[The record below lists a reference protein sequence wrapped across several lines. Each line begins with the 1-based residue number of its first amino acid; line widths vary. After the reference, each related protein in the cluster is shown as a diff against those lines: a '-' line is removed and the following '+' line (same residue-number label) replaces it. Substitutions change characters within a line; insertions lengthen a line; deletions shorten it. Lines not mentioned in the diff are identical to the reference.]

1 MGKSKRKN
9 ASPLVNDV
17 TKNRRTGEDEED
29 DAEVLRENSSAQS
42 GSDDA
47 TITDLKQF
55 IRRENQESRKSI
67 TEEIKRHS
75 EERIAALENSLS
87 FALTV
92 NETLSKRLAV
102 VEKRAEQAEQDFLH
116 CARRICAMEDELD
129 SMHQARLL
137 DWLIFSGP
145 AIPRRPRDGRED
157 TPRMLAAML
166 EQLMDF
172 HADMSQISEVHRDER
187 MLRVRFTSS
196 KPGSDRD
203 TLFRNKTR
211 LRGTGLYIRESL
223 TPRRQAMYSELVARK
238 MERKITN
245 VFTRSGTVFAVVNS
259 GERPRPVRSD
269 DALQRLL
276 NLLKDADTTASA
288 VEPPSNDAPRAT
300 DGGEPTHQSVT
311 SPASRVA
318 EMRTPNSSASHMDT
332 DVLREDHLVAEQLT
346 RASGG
351 TRVQSPPSE
360 GAPGRTG
367 TDASIP
373 LDSRPGSSE
382 AGRDRPSRSD
392 PRPVTQDRAGGG
404 RELSR
409 GPERPPAARMDS
421 RLGGGPSASLRRR
434 QGADIRQFLGA
445 VPREHSKRD

>member
-1 MGKSKRKN
+1 
-9 ASPLVNDV
+9 
-17 TKNRRTGEDEED
+17 
-29 DAEVLRENSSAQS
+29 
-42 GSDDA
+42 
-47 TITDLKQF
+47 
-55 IRRENQESRKSI
+55 
-67 TEEIKRHS
+67 
-75 EERIAALENSLS
+75 
-87 FALTV
+87 
-92 NETLSKRLAV
+92 
-102 VEKRAEQAEQDFLH
+102 
-116 CARRICAMEDELD
+116 
-129 SMHQARLL
+129 
-137 DWLIFSGP
+137 
-145 AIPRRPRDGRED
+145 
-157 TPRMLAAML
+157 MLAAML
-166 EQLMDF
+166 EQLLDF
-172 HADMSQISEVHRDER
+172 HVDMSQICEVHREER

-203 TLFRNKTR
+203 ILFRNKTR

-223 TPRRQAMYSELVARK
+223 TPRRQAVYSELVARK
-238 MERKITN
+238 MERKITT

-276 NLLKDADTTASA
+276 NLLKDAGTAASA
-288 VEPPSNDAPRAT
+288 VEPPSNDATRAT
-300 DGGEPTHQSVT
+300 DECEPTHQSVHFT

-318 EMRTPNSSASHMDT
+318 EMRTPSSSGSRMET

-367 TDASIP
+367 TGASIP
-373 LDSRPGSSE
+373 LDSRPDGIE
-382 AGRDRPSRSD
+382 AGGDRPSRSD
-392 PRPVTQDRAGGG
+392 PRPVTRDRAGGG